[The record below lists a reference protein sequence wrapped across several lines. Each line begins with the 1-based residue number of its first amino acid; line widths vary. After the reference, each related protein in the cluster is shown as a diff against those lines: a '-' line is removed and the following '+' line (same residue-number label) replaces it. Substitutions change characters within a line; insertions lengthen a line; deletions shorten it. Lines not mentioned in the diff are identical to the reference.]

1 MEDKDRDFLQQIQAT
16 FRIEAEEHLKSFSV
30 YLNDLEKAE
39 TAETRTDIIEQMF
52 REFHSL
58 KGAARS
64 VGRKEM
70 ETVCQLLENL
80 FSLLK
85 RKKIEW
91 IPAMLDLF
99 YKSLDILLILVATG
113 GSEQLQGGQHSL
125 NVLISEIQAFI
136 PGIDKPE
143 VITDPM
149 LPVEDISSES
159 SKTDAV
165 IDFPKNGR
173 QSITEA
179 VRIPIS
185 RLNPLLLQAEEF
197 IQSKIA
203 FNQFVKDLNFIVKE
217 IGGLK
222 TNSQK
227 LRVRKTMPS
236 LAQWNEWQMGHELR
250 LNNLEDHLTKITR
263 AMEKEGYGFERM
275 VDDHL
280 EAMKQVLLL
289 PVASLTATF
298 PAMVREISRNLQK
311 EIDFVIN
318 GSELEI
324 DKRILEELKDPLIHL
339 IRNSI
344 DHGIGN
350 GEERQLTGK
359 SPEGKITLSFTA
371 KESGIVEILVTDDG
385 CGIDEAKVVKA
396 ALKAGILSEEV
407 AEKLNRTEVLSLIF
421 QSGLSTRKIITD
433 LSGHGLGMTI
443 VREKVEKLNGSI
455 SVESQSNEGTTF
467 RILLPMTLTTFRG
480 IMVSVGEFVCII
492 PTINV
497 KMALRVRSEEI
508 TTVENHDTIRIG
520 NNIIPVV
527 SLADVLG
534 IQEHPFV
541 NPRSQLNESL
551 HSDLVRIVVLG
562 YAEKRLAFRVDDVL
576 EEQQVLVKG
585 LGRLLNRVRNISGA
599 TILGSGKIVPVL
611 NIADLM
617 KSGIGASGSRRE
629 TSDEEIVIKSGKI
642 LIAEDSITSRALL
655 KNILESAGYQVTTAV
670 DGLDAFTRAQS
681 GDFDLVVSDVDM
693 PRMNGFELTLKIKSD
708 QKLNET
714 PVVLVTALESR
725 EDRERGIEA
734 GANAYIIKSSFD
746 QGNLLEII
754 KKLIIN

>member
-1 MEDKDRDFLQQIQAT
+1 
-16 FRIEAEEHLKSFSV
+16 
-30 YLNDLEKAE
+30 
-39 TAETRTDIIEQMF
+39 
-52 REFHSL
+52 
-58 KGAARS
+58 
-64 VGRKEM
+64 
-70 ETVCQLLENL
+70 
-80 FSLLK
+80 
-85 RKKIEW
+85 
-91 IPAMLDLF
+91 
-99 YKSLDILLILVATG
+99 
-113 GSEQLQGGQHSL
+113 
-125 NVLISEIQAFI
+125 
-136 PGIDKPE
+136 
-143 VITDPM
+143 
-149 LPVEDISSES
+149 
-159 SKTDAV
+159 
-165 IDFPKNGR
+165 
-173 QSITEA
+173 
-179 VRIPIS
+179 
-185 RLNPLLLQAEEF
+185 
-197 IQSKIA
+197 
-203 FNQFVKDLNFIVKE
+203 
-217 IGGLK
+217 
-222 TNSQK
+222 
-227 LRVRKTMPS
+227 
-236 LAQWNEWQMGHELR
+236 
-250 LNNLEDHLTKITR
+250 
-263 AMEKEGYGFERM
+263 
-275 VDDHL
+275 
-280 EAMKQVLLL
+280 
-289 PVASLTATF
+289 
-298 PAMVREISRNLQK
+298 
-311 EIDFVIN
+311 
-318 GSELEI
+318 
-324 DKRILEELKDPLIHL
+324 
-339 IRNSI
+339 
-344 DHGIGN
+344 
-350 GEERQLTGK
+350 
-359 SPEGKITLSFTA
+359 
-371 KESGIVEILVTDDG
+371 
-385 CGIDEAKVVKA
+385 
-396 ALKAGILSEEV
+396 
-407 AEKLNRTEVLSLIF
+407 
-421 QSGLSTRKIITD
+421 
-433 LSGHGLGMTI
+433 MTI

-480 IMVSVGEFVCII
+480 IMVSVGEFVYII

-670 DGLDAFTRAQS
+670 DGLDAFTRAKS

-746 QGNLLEII
+746 QGNLLEVI